1 MKQSSFLIL
10 ILALVLHSCSTETK
24 KSLAASDELKKYIL
38 ERYQTSDVT
47 ATIGKTFK
55 NGKTEST
62 FEISVGKST
71 LIDNSKSDP
80 EQFASDI
87 ALRLYSSLDQTE
99 RRKYDIFAVRI
110 TKKNRTTEI
119 RYPNNSLQEA
129 TNNLTWLEG
138 YFLLIDDKEYENAKL
153 QFDPGVDTA
162 SLDLKTLYETL
173 SNRFGELKNR
183 DLQSFTIGETQMNGK
198 TVRAM
203 KATYILFYEKH
214 YLLTHYILLMDK
226 PGRKLTAIDV
236 E

>member
-1 MKQSSFLIL
+1 MKHSSFLIL
-10 ILALVLHSCSTETK
+10 ILVLILNSCSTETK
-24 KSLAASDELKKYIL
+24 KTLAASDELKKYIL
-38 ERYQTSDVT
+38 ERYQTSDVSS
-47 ATIGKTFK
+47 TIGKTIK
-55 NGKTEST
+55 NGKTENT

-87 ALRLYSSLDQTE
+87 ALRLYSGLDETE
-99 RRKYDIFAVRI
+99 RKKYDVFTVGI
-110 TKKNRTTEI
+110 TKKNQTTEI
-119 RYPNNSLQEA
+119 RYQNKSLREA
-129 TNNLTWLEG
+129 ANNLTWLEG
-138 YFLLIDDKEYENAKL
+138 YFLLVDDKDYANAKL

-173 SNRFGELKNR
+173 SGQFGELKNR
-183 DLQSFTIGETQMNGK
+183 DLQGFSIGETQMNGK

-214 YLLTHYILLMDK
+214 YLLTRYILLMDK